1 MLNART
7 RLFPVAC
14 AGLFVIGVGAFT
26 STCSPSKPAPAPV
39 TAPTS
44 ALWGDVTPVVS
55 VKELMRD
62 LIDPIADNIFESV
75 KIVVD
80 HKGTV
85 FTEPRTDADWDRVRV
100 GAVTM
105 AEAASLL
112 KIQRPFAPPGDL
124 NDSVGPEAPELSPD
138 QIKAKLERDPVMWN
152 ARIQTLRN
160 VGLAVLEIVK
170 ERNAEKLWDAGENL
184 DTACENCHIDYWY
197 PGDKALLQK
206 LDRRLE
212 ELYGKRADRKQLGM
226 TPRR

>member
-1 MLNART
+1 
-7 RLFPVAC
+7 
-14 AGLFVIGVGAFT
+14 
-26 STCSPSKPAPAPV
+26 
-39 TAPTS
+39 
-44 ALWGDVTPVVS
+44 
-55 VKELMRD
+55 MRD